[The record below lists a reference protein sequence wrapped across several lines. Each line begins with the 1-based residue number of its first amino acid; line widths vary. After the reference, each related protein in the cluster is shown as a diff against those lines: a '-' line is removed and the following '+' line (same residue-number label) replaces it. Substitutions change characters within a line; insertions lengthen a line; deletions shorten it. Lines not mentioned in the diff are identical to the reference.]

1 MFLKPS
7 TQVVPTLNQDYPD
20 WHQGRQ
26 HYALW
31 YLEIQD
37 PKLLEYLTAL
47 RAQFSDLL
55 YTPNTRQ
62 FHITVFICGFF
73 EELNKTQLIDHS
85 EQRWNDNFSAD
96 ELALHQQQLR
106 QLSLSNI
113 RLRTG
118 QIHSFQSALFIE
130 ILDLDRKFD
139 HLRQAFNVSSNEI
152 APIEYC
158 PHITLGLYKQAWNS
172 DDIFERIQ
180 QVEQHCFDFESEQL
194 TFGHYQAQVLQGAL
208 SPYYQHQFRQNI
220 EMAQS

>member
-7 TQVVPTLNQDYPD
+7 MQVVPTLNQDYPD

-31 YLEIQD
+31 YIEIQD
-37 PKLLEYLTAL
+37 PELLAYLSAL

-62 FHITVFICGFF
+62 FHITVFICGFI
-73 EELNKTQLIDHS
+73 EELNKAQLIDDS

-113 RLRTG
+113 RLCTG
-118 QIHSFQSALFIE
+118 QINSFQSALFIE
-130 ILDLDRKFD
+130 IVDVERKLD
-139 HLRQAFNVSSNEI
+139 HLRQALNLSSNEI

-180 QVEQHCFDFESEQL
+180 RIEQHSFDFESEQL

-208 SPYYQHQFRQNI
+208 SPYYQHHFIQNI

>member
-1 MFLKPS
+1 M
-7 TQVVPTLNQDYPD
+7 QVVPTLNQDYPD

-31 YLEIQD
+31 YIEIQD
-37 PKLLEYLTAL
+37 PELLAYLTAL

-73 EELNKTQLIDHS
+73 EELNKIQLIDHV

-113 RLRTG
+113 RLCTG
-118 QIHSFQSALFIE
+118 QINSFQSALFIE
-130 ILDLDRKFD
+130 IVDVERKLD
-139 HLRQAFNVSSNEI
+139 HLRQALNLSSNEI

-180 QVEQHCFDFESEQL
+180 QIEQHSFDFESEQL
-194 TFGHYQAQVLQGAL
+194 TFGHYQAQVLQGVL

>member
-20 WHQGRQ
+20 WHQGRH

-31 YLEIQD
+31 YIEIQD
-37 PKLLEYLTAL
+37 PELLAYLTAL
-47 RAQFSDLL
+47 RAQFLDLL

-73 EELNKTQLIDHS
+73 QELNKTQLFDHS

-113 RLRTG
+113 RLCTG
-118 QIHSFQSALFIE
+118 QINSFQSALFIE
-130 ILDLDRKFD
+130 IVDVERKLD
-139 HLRQAFNVSSNEI
+139 HLRQALNLSSNEI

-180 QVEQHCFDFESEQL
+180 QIEQHSFDFESEQL
-194 TFGHYQAQVLQGAL
+194 TFGHYQAQVLQGVL

>member
-7 TQVVPTLNQDYPD
+7 MQVVPTLNQDYPD

-31 YLEIQD
+31 YIEIQD
-37 PKLLEYLTAL
+37 PELLAYLAAL

-62 FHITVFICGFF
+62 FHITVFICGFI

-96 ELALHQQQLR
+96 ELALHRQQLR

-118 QIHSFQSALFIE
+118 QINSFQSALFIE
-130 ILDLDRKFD
+130 IVDLDRKLE
-139 HLRQAFNVSSNEI
+139 HLRQAFNLSSNEI

>member
-7 TQVVPTLNQDYPD
+7 MQVVPTLNQDYPD

-31 YLEIQD
+31 YIEIQD
-37 PKLLEYLTAL
+37 PELLAYLSAL

-62 FHITVFICGFF
+62 FHITVFICGFI
-73 EELNKTQLIDHS
+73 EELNKAQLIDDS

-118 QIHSFQSALFIE
+118 QINSFQSALFIE
-130 ILDLDRKFD
+130 IVDLERKLE
-139 HLRQAFNVSSNEI
+139 HLRQALNLSSNEI

-158 PHITLGLYKQAWNS
+158 PHITLGLYKQAWYS

-180 QVEQHCFDFESEQL
+180 RIEQHSFDFESEQL

-208 SPYYQHQFRQNI
+208 SPYYQHHFIQNI